1 MPKSSFATAR
11 TITARPD
18 TNAAAS
24 ADGRSAP
31 DNYVGRFAPSPTGQ
45 LHLGTLTAA
54 VASYLH
60 ARRSKGTWLIRLEDI
75 DPPREVAGSA
85 SAILETLEALDLE
98 WDDEVL
104 YQSTRLATHLEAA
117 GKLVADGAAYYCD
130 CSRQQIRSLTGSA
143 RYPGTCR
150 QRSVPPSDAAIRQRV
165 GNVPVT
171 FTDGIQ
177 GEIERDIEA
186 CDGDFIIFR
195 RDGLPAYHLAVV
207 LDDAWQG
214 VTDVV
219 RGADLVDST
228 PLHIHLQRVLGL
240 QTPRYWHIPL
250 ITDSAGQKLSKST
263 GAAAIDREAPEKAA
277 AAALAL
283 LGLTVPG
290 ELIGARPRAL
300 WDWARDHWR
309 LESLAGRPDPI
320 VLGE

>member
-18 TNAAAS
+18 ANAATPAHGRPAS
-24 ADGRSAP
+24 N
-31 DNYVGRFAPSPTGQ
+31 NYVGRFAPSPTGQ

-60 ARRSKGTWLIRLEDI
+60 ARQSKGTWLVRVENI

-85 SAILETLEALDLE
+85 SAILESLEALDLE
-98 WDDEVL
+98 WDGEVL
-104 YQSTRLATHLEAA
+104 YQSTRLTTHLEAA
-117 GKLVADGAAYYCD
+117 GKLVADEAAYYCD

-150 QRSVPPSDAAIRQRV
+150 QRSVPPGDAAIRLRV
-165 GNVPVT
+165 GDVPVA

-186 CDGDFIIFR
+186 CDGDFVIVR

-240 QTPRYWHIPL
+240 HTPRYWHIPL
-250 ITDSAGQKLSKST
+250 ITDAAGQKLSKSA
-263 GAAAIDREAPEKAA
+263 GAAAIDRKAPEQAA

-283 LGLTVPG
+283 LGLTVPT
-290 ELIGARPRAL
+290 ELKGARPRVL
-300 WDWARDHWR
+300 WDWASDHWR
-309 LESLAGRPDPI
+309 LESLAARPGPI
-320 VLGE
+320 VLGK